1 MERRTLA
8 FSLPKFGTSVVMG
21 IADFSLATLYILGY
35 GLAPILGAT
44 ILALGKIT
52 IAASQFFFGWISDQ
66 TYVSKWGRRKPYML
80 ILSPLLGISTI
91 FMLLPSLIIP
101 LEDKN
106 LVFIWLLVW
115 YLLFNIGYGV
125 TTPYGSWMAEQFS
138 VDERPKASQWQNL
151 FGMIGTGVMSL
162 FSMLILTGFDEKI
175 EADPTTIPFDFLI
188 SVFIFGIIVIAL
200 FYVSAF
206 TMPTEPRHEIKT
218 SMLDRLKLLL
228 KNRNY
233 LLVTLMVGL
242 ASIAW
247 SIIGSLILLFMEEV
261 LKFGGLL
268 YIPIAAAYLIGI
280 LAFLYFW
287 RKMITNIGKKKSLLY
302 IFLLAI
308 IALPFS
314 LLGLLQIGTAFTFIY
329 GLIFILAVAGAL
341 GGWYL
346 LPAILYSDLAEDD
359 EKRTGELKAGIYQGF
374 PSIILNIFQAF
385 GLMIMGLILELPN
398 INLIIPATGL
408 DISFGYVLWGPICAA
423 VLIITYF
430 YAKKFIIVDF
440 EWENK

>member
-1 MERRTLA
+1 MERKFLS

-21 IADFSLATLYILGY
+21 IADFSLATLYIVGF

-66 TYVSKWGRRKPYML
+66 TYTKWGRRKPYML
-80 ILSPLLGISTI
+80 ILSPILGISTI

-101 LEDKN
+101 LDAKN
-106 LVFIWLLVW
+106 LVFTWLLIW
-115 YLLFNIGYGV
+115 YLLFNVGYGV

-151 FGMIGTGVMSL
+151 FGMIGTGVMAL
-162 FSMLILTGFDEKI
+162 FSMLILTGFDQKI
-175 EADPTTIPFDFLI
+175 EADPTTIPLDFLI
-188 SVFIFGIIVIAL
+188 SVFAFGIIVIAL
-200 FYVSAF
+200 FYISAF
-206 TMPTEPRHEIKT
+206 TMPTEPKHEIKS
-218 SMLDRLKLLL
+218 SMLDRLKTLL

-247 SIIGSLILLFMEEV
+247 SIISSLILLFLEEV
-261 LKFGGLL
+261 LKFEGIL

-280 LAFLYFW
+280 LLFLYFW
-287 RKMITNIGKKKSLLY
+287 RKVITKFGKKKALLY

-308 IALPFS
+308 VILPFS
-314 LLGLLQIGTAFTFIY
+314 LLGLLQIGTAFIFIY
-329 GLIFILAVAGAL
+329 GLIFTLAVAGAL

-346 LPAILYSDLAEDD
+346 LPSILYSDLAEDD
-359 EKRTGELKAGIYQGF
+359 EKQTGELKAGIYQGF

-385 GLMIMGLILELPN
+385 GLMIMGLILELPD
-398 INLIIPATGL
+398 INLIIPETGL
-408 DISFGYVLWGPICAA
+408 EISFGYVLWGPICAI
-423 VLIITYF
+423 VLIIAYF
-430 YAKKFIIVDF
+430 YAKRFIIVDF
-440 EWENK
+440 DWENR